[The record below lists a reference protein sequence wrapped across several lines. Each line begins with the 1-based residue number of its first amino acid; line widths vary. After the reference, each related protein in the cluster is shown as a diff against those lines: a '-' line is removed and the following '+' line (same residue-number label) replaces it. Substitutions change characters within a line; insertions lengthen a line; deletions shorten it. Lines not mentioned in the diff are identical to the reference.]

1 MQVEWKESCW
11 PRLLGAAMRLL
22 RLPAADRGMLVIRL
36 VQKKALGRLI
46 VGDGTGKPQAYLIDA
61 INSRDKAFPL
71 PSRLGTEG
79 FLLMDDRGE
88 ILFSYGI
95 KAAPDLQEQPEA
107 EQTQE
112 AGICEG
118 QPEVMG
124 GAGEAAPEIETEIK
138 PEMKEELEA

>member
-22 RLPAADRGMLVIRL
+22 RLPAADRGMLVIHL
-36 VQKKALGRLI
+36 EQKKALGRLT
-46 VGDGTGKPQAYLIDA
+46 VGDETGKPQAYLIDA
-61 INSRDKAFPL
+61 VNSRDKAFPL

-79 FLLMDDRGE
+79 FMLMDDRGE

-95 KAAPDLQEQPEA
+95 KAAPAMPEPPEA
-107 EQTQE
+107 EQAPAAE
-112 AGICEG
+112 NDEK
-118 QPEVMG
+118 QPEAMNC
-124 GAGEAAPEIETEIK
+124 AEEAAPEII